1 MMPQCSGCDKIIIGY
16 IVINDENF
24 GSMVGKL
31 KLATKYNKD
40 NNIKS
45 DKIIVFFLIT
55 FFVRVAFK

>member
-40 NNIKS
+40 IK
-45 DKIIVFFLIT
+45 
-55 FFVRVAFK
+55 

>member
-40 NNIKS
+40 IKS
-45 DKIIVFFLIT
+45 DIIIVFFLVA
-55 FFVRVAFK
+55 FFVRVA